1 MESNKVEDKVTFN
14 QKCLKL
20 YTDYT
25 KEIWELS
32 NFEENIEKLVYKE
45 ELDEF
50 KFLKEINND
59 IEEI

>member
-1 MESNKVEDKVTFN
+1 MEDKVTFN